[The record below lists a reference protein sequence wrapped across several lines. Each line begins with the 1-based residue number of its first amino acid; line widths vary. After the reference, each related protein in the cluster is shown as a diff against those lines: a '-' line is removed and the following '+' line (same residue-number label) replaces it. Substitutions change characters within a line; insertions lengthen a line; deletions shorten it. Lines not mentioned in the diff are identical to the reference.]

1 VGIDSEQSGADLV
14 LFKPV
19 GLIAL
24 RPQLDELLAATAASP
39 VSVPVLCDAESK
51 ELFKLDFAM
60 LGCLI
65 RS

>member
-1 VGIDSEQSGADLV
+1 V